1 MLLLLE
7 VFDEFLSQFFQIFFI
22 FSARRHHLSE
32 MVFEALEAFPPR
44 EQRDEDTPDEEE
56 ISSFIA
62 RTTTKLTHDLS
73 SIRFRALQSLHFKVK
88 FNLVPLLEVTA
99 NDALLEILITNHAL
113 LLEDSEE
120 GKRSGGG
127 GEVNDGFDEDGKR
140 SNSTSI
146 KRSPVVAI
154 LTTVVRKSTKREL
167 KNFQRTMRKIK
178 GEATLRRIAADCKLI
193 EGKEW
198 MSEEIDAYFKAKRR
212 AMVMQSL
219 GNDDFSGGE
228 DEDEDPSSSSRR
240 EAAAAS
246 SRESFNAKEEE
257 IRRRLKRYENEELR
271 TSTRSEQTVTV
282 NRIPEVPRMVK
293 CVSSDGSFGRKLV
306 SRRRVRR
313 RRIDA
318 NEEKK
323 NEYDILR
330 KHLTQYERT
339 LKTTTNVDVL
349 VGVLRALRENILN
362 DWGVQAFALANP
374 EGGIVRSACDILVS
388 SSNSNSNSAAGDDI
402 GEEDFLNLDR
412 SVVSLKREALLFLA
426 DVALGL
432 KSEFY
437 ENRSD
442 GLGLSATAIEIYDDD
457 DVRFDYAVSTRRREV
472 IFSQGGE
479 HHAGRDGN
487 DVMLDGDEK
496 MYYYHSCLLY
506 TSDAAAE

>member
-1 MLLLLE
+1 M
-7 VFDEFLSQFFQIFFI
+7 SQFFQIFFI
-22 FSARRHHLSE
+22 FFQAQTQLSE
-32 MVFEALEAFPPR
+32 MVVFEAEAFPPPR
-44 EQRDEDTPDEEE
+44 EHHDEDRPDDEEE
-56 ISSFIA
+56 SSSFIS

-73 SIRFRALQSLHFKVK
+73 SIRLRALQSLHFKVK

-120 GKRSGGG
+120 GKQFSGGGG
-127 GEVNDGFDEDGKR
+127 GEVDDGFDEDDKR
-140 SNSTSI
+140 SNSNSF

-167 KNFQRTMRKIK
+167 KIFQRTMRKIK

-362 DWGVQAFALANP
+362 DWGVQAFALA
-374 EGGIVRSACDILVS
+374 
-388 SSNSNSNSAAGDDI
+388 
-402 GEEDFLNLDR
+402 F
-412 SVVSLKREALLFLA
+412 
-426 DVALGL
+426 
-432 KSEFY
+432 
-437 ENRSD
+437 
-442 GLGLSATAIEIYDDD
+442 
-457 DVRFDYAVSTRRREV
+457 
-472 IFSQGGE
+472 
-479 HHAGRDGN
+479 
-487 DVMLDGDEK
+487 
-496 MYYYHSCLLY
+496 
-506 TSDAAAE
+506 